1 MDITTGDLVASLTSA
16 AAFAEKL
23 SDVFNN
29 HALISSF
36 ESNGVRDHVNVL
48 STTITPLK
56 QVCCLLEDEVRGN
69 GKPLLSAEGLQYV
82 SVLVKECAAKL
93 AKIAPVVAVAR
104 TDLRGDKKWKITS
117 KKLKTDIVVSPA
129 ELTLDET
136 KLLNDLDFT
145 DWRRVSGHTRNYFQ
159 RLGEV
164 QVRLLLVQQVIAL
177 SILSKNAS
185 AGKMDIEKIVDQ
197 HELISRTSRLAGIR
211 QPGHCRP
218 ILRRSSLSSSNSS
231 SSDDLSS
238 SDDDRTSI
246 ISIPRVVTVPPYSP
260 PPPPPPHFRPS
271 PPCGPPPPPPPF
283 SVPDSWIRPN
293 QSRSDPLG
301 PPQPS
306 GPLPPLGSTPAS
318 GKTFPSCTPR
328 SLQGTSMPPPNVSNM
343 VKPPSYESHA
353 GIGLAARKFKPS
365 TFRANLGPA
374 CAEKNQD
381 FKKESED
388 LTRKLTVKDEQ
399 PRSPEGRLFSS
410 QHNSLGFKIKSFFR
424 SKESLARE
432 MKAVLENTQCV
443 LQAFLIENQDIHPI
457 PHSSFHSLEATH
469 MRDIL
474 SQLNGNSWFET
485 YSRLTPHEHDTLDA
499 AIYQGLDPN
508 EKAKREVIVLKLLQQ
523 NKANA
528 WLRLL
533 TTKLGSE
540 HIFPHHIS
548 ERVVLVILREQLVDG
563 ERKMVIPRGYIPD
576 PADPV
581 TLPSQTNARSTAPPG
596 GVIGP
601 APPPRLP
608 QGSRML
614 IAFSQDEAGVLTFVP
629 DSQPNRPVIPGPIVY
644 TPPPPPPP
652 PGPPPGG
659 IMYNAPLRP
668 GPGPQAMETYHEFT
682 IRLADRGSNEPRTWD
697 RAVVTEESN
706 AETVKLDRIEAFV
719 RRGCGIIAAQLR
731 LTEQQTFQ
739 VSTLMDHL
747 RNCDTDSKFEW
758 CWVEL
763 SLYDDAGRECWVIG
777 GLSEWTKIHL
787 IAMRCLKKDYRP
799 GGVHY
804 RPVIERMPPPPP
816 NFGPRPNLNPY
827 PGMPAPGPPAPPMRN
842 IPPMSGPPMPPRPMS
857 SARRRRST
865 DSESSGSD
873 NDYSSDT
880 SPRNSRRRRRFQ
892 ERRYQSDSDSD
903 DESDDDDD
911 HLKINLKIR
920 RGDDVVKKL
929 LELWTPQSEEST

>member
-1 MDITTGDLVASLTSA
+1 M
-16 AAFAEKL
+16 
-23 SDVFNN
+23 
-29 HALISSF
+29 
-36 ESNGVRDHVNVL
+36 VR
-48 STTITPLK
+48 
-56 QVCCLLEDEVRGN
+56 C
-69 GKPLLSAEGLQYV
+69 
-82 SVLVKECAAKL
+82 
-93 AKIAPVVAVAR
+93 
-104 TDLRGDKKWKITS
+104 
-117 KKLKTDIVVSPA
+117 
-129 ELTLDET
+129 
-136 KLLNDLDFT
+136 
-145 DWRRVSGHTRNYFQ
+145 
-159 RLGEV
+159 
-164 QVRLLLVQQVIAL
+164 
-177 SILSKNAS
+177 
-185 AGKMDIEKIVDQ
+185 
-197 HELISRTSRLAGIR
+197 
-211 QPGHCRP
+211 
-218 ILRRSSLSSSNSS
+218 
-231 SSDDLSS
+231 
-238 SDDDRTSI
+238 
-246 ISIPRVVTVPPYSP
+246 
-260 PPPPPPHFRPS
+260 
-271 PPCGPPPPPPPF
+271 
-283 SVPDSWIRPN
+283 
-293 QSRSDPLG
+293 
-301 PPQPS
+301 
-306 GPLPPLGSTPAS
+306 
-318 GKTFPSCTPR
+318 
-328 SLQGTSMPPPNVSNM
+328 
-343 VKPPSYESHA
+343 
-353 GIGLAARKFKPS
+353 
-365 TFRANLGPA
+365 PA

-388 LTRKLTVKDEQ
+388 LTGKLTVKDEQ

-499 AIYQGLDPN
+499 AIYQGLDPS
-508 EKAKREVIVLKLLQQ
+508 EKAKREVVVLKLLQQ

-533 TTKLGSE
+533 TQKLGSE
-540 HIFPHHIS
+540 FVFPHHIT
-548 ERVVLVILREQLVDG
+548 ERVILVILREQLVDG
-563 ERKMVIPRGYIPD
+563 ERKMLIPRGYIPD
-576 PADPV
+576 PADPA
-581 TLPSQTNARSTAPPG
+581 TLPSPTNARSTAPPG
-596 GVIGP
+596 GVIDS

-608 QGSRML
+608 RGSRML
-614 IAFSQDEAGVLTFVP
+614 IPFSQDEAGVLTFVP
-629 DSQPNRPVIPGPIVY
+629 DSQPNRPAIPGPIVY

-659 IMYNAPLRP
+659 NMYNAPLRS

-682 IRLADRGSNEPRTWD
+682 IRLADRGPNELRTWD
-697 RAVVTEESN
+697 RAIVTEESN

-739 VSTLMDHL
+739 VSALMDHL
-747 RNCDTDSKFEW
+747 RNCDTDK
-758 CWVEL
+758 L

-787 IAMRCLKKDYRP
+787 IAMRCLKKEYRP
-799 GGVHY
+799 SGVHY

-816 NFGPRPNLNPY
+816 MFHPT
-827 PGMPAPGPPAPPMRN
+827 PGPPAPPMRN

-873 NDYSSDT
+873 TDYSSDT

-892 ERRYQSDSDSD
+892 ERRYRSDSDSD
-903 DESDDDDD
+903 DDDDP
-911 HLKINLKIR
+911 LKINLKIK